1 MMVALKSKY
10 TYNVYTIIAL
20 SLECLRHTCW
30 DSIHSTRPTS
40 SLFNLDHIGS
50 FCLFLSRN
58 CRTWFLDV
66 SSFILCFSIT
76 GQKFHWGTYLWG
88 SKFNY
93 LLVKLTYVLCRP
105 LFLYYFSTFPVGIL
119 SLDETGGSGILPTG
133 ILFKKVYKIHLT
145 SPIKVSK
152 GSDRCIHGLF
162 DDLFKELKWEPR

>member
-1 MMVALKSKY
+1 MVALKSKY

-20 SLECLRHTCW
+20 SLECLRHTWW
-30 DSIHSTRPTS
+30 DSSHSTRLTT

-105 LFLYYFSTFPVGIL
+105 LFLYNIFQLFQLEFCHWMKQAAVEFFRLEFCSKKYIRFTWPVQLRSQKGLI
-119 SLDETGGSGILPTG
+119 DAYM
-133 ILFKKVYKIHLT
+133 VYLMT
-145 SPIKVSK
+145 YL
-152 GSDRCIHGLF
+152 RN
-162 DDLFKELKWEPR
+162 

>member
-1 MMVALKSKY
+1 MYVGIYNRCFELRVPEAYMMRLQSQHQ
-10 TYNVYTIIAL
+10 TDHFIIQPR
-20 SLECLRHTCW
+20 SHW
-30 DSIHSTRPTS
+30 Q
-40 SLFNLDHIGS
+40 
-50 FCLFLSRN
+50 FLSISIQNLQNMISR
-58 CRTWFLDV
+58 C
-66 SSFILCFSIT
+66 FIFYLVFFNNRS
-76 GQKFHWGTYLWG
+76 GQTYLWG

-152 GSDRCIHGLF
+152 GSDRCMHGLF
-162 DDLFKELKWEPR
+162 DDLFKELK